1 MKYVFYL
8 LLNIPFLSYA
18 QDAPVSKPLT
28 WYSIEEAL
36 ILNEKEP
43 RPVMIDL
50 YTDWCGWCKVM
61 DQRTFSNPEIARVLS
76 TYFYPVKFDAEQ
88 KPEVNFKG
96 RIFKFVASGQ
106 RGYHELAAALT
117 QGKLS
122 YPTLVFLDK
131 SMTPLQPLPGYKT
144 PNDLEPILN
153 FFGTGIY
160 LTKTYD
166 EFLKEFK
173 SKL

>member
-8 LLNIPFLSYA
+8 LLSIPFLSYA
-18 QDAPVSKPLT
+18 QDATVSKPLT